1 MTHIKI
7 TGVFLDLLLRGSLTG
22 EKWSDFQTAYNA
34 FVISMFKKMKSQF
47 KGGSTMGTLVEEEAR
62 DIKKH
67 FQKEISLYLSE
78 YKK

>member
-1 MTHIKI
+1 
-7 TGVFLDLLLRGSLTG
+7 
-22 EKWSDFQTAYNA
+22 
-34 FVISMFKKMKSQF
+34 MFKKMKSQF